1 MAATLHF
8 GQANRKAKMIG
19 VHKMLFLLQDFR
31 LQDASLSMSFKA
43 GVGPPPDTSQLTLG
57 CLLLG
62 WDTIKYKNPRQRL
75 WYGRVR
81 VRQQH

>member
-43 GVGPPPDTSQLTLG
+43 GVGPPPRHQPVDSWMFTFGMGHNKVQKPQAEALVWAGQS
-57 CLLLG
+57 
-62 WDTIKYKNPRQRL
+62 
-75 WYGRVR
+75 
-81 VRQQH
+81 